1 MVLITSTFF
10 LAYLLGSIP
19 SAVWIGKAFYKTDV
33 RLHGSKNAGATNTLR
48 VLGKKAGFTVL
59 FFDMFKGMLASALP
73 YLSGIQNFS
82 ADDFTVYQ
90 LLVGV
95 AAVLGHLF
103 PVFAKFKGGK
113 GVATLAGISFFVF
126 PISASVGAVIFL
138 LVFVITHYVSLGSI
152 LASISFSL
160 VVIFY
165 FNLRHP
171 IILTIVLLIPI
182 LILFTHRK
190 NIVRLLNGTENKI
203 FLNKN

>member
-1 MVLITSTFF
+1 MI
-10 LAYLLGSIP
+10 A
-19 SAVWIGKAFYKTDV
+19 A
-33 RLHGSKNAGATNTLR
+33 
-48 VLGKKAGFTVL
+48 
-59 FFDMFKGMLASALP
+59 ALP
-73 YLSGIQNFS
+73 YMAGKQNFD

-90 LLVGV
+90 LLLGV

-126 PISASVGAVIFL
+126 PISASCGMAIFL
-138 LVFVITHYVSLGSI
+138 LVFFLTHYVSLGSI

-171 IILTIVLLIPI
+171 IIITIVLLIPVLV
-182 LILFTHRK
+182 LITHRK
-190 NIVRLLNGTENKI
+190 NIVRLLKGTENKV